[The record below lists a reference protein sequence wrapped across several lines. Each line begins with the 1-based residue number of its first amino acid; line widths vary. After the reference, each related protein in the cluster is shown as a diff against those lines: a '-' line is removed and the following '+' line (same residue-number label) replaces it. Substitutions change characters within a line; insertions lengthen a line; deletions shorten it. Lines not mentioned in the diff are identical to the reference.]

1 MTFIGD
7 FCLRQNLFKWPAV
20 NQEPVMNLKLRLAQ
34 RQDISQLVAVE
45 RSAAQLFRQQAELQH
60 LAEGEVMSPQQHA
73 DFIDRQREWV
83 MVNPTEQIVGFIA
96 VLPFPY
102 SWHIAEL
109 SVATHWQRQGV
120 GKRLI
125 EEVAEQARR
134 QGVQRLTLTTFE
146 HVAWNAPYYQ
156 RLGFRRV
163 ATAQLDT
170 QLQHLLAQEAG
181 QSFAASSRCAMEFTL
196 S

>member
-1 MTFIGD
+1 MGD
-7 FCLRQNLFKWPAV
+7 FCLWQNLFKWPAAH
-20 NQEPVMNLKLRLAQ
+20 QEPDMSLKLRLAQ
-34 RQDISQLVAVE
+34 RQDIPQLVAVE
-45 RSAAQLFRQQAELQH
+45 RSAAQLFLQQQELQFI
-60 LAEGEVMSPQQHA
+60 AAGEVMSPQQHA
-73 DFIDRQREWV
+73 DFIAQQREWV
-83 MVNPTEQIVGFIA
+83 MVNPTGQIAGFIA
-96 VLPFPY
+96 VQPLPR

-109 SVATHWQRQGV
+109 SVAANWQRQGV

-125 EEVAEQARR
+125 EEVARQARC

-146 HVAWNAPYYQ
+146 QVAWNAPYYQ

-163 ATAQLDT
+163 AAAQLDA

-181 QSFAASSRCAMEFTL
+181 QSFATNNRCAMEFTL

>member
-1 MTFIGD
+1 M
-7 FCLRQNLFKWPAV
+7 
-20 NQEPVMNLKLRLAQ
+20 MNLSLRLAQ
-34 RQDISQLVAVE
+34 RQDIPQLIAVE
-45 RSAAQLFRQQAELQH
+45 RSAAQLFRQQAELKH
-60 LAEGEVMSPQQHA
+60 LADGEVMSPQQHA
-73 DFIDRQREWV
+73 DFIERQREWV
-83 MVNPTEQIVGFIA
+83 MVNLAGQIAGFIA
-96 VLPFPY
+96 VQPLRN

-109 SVATHWQRQGV
+109 SVAANWQRQGV

-146 HVAWNAPYYQ
+146 QVAWNAPYYQ
-156 RLGFRRV
+156 RLGFRRIV
-163 ATAQLDT
+163 AAQRDA

-181 QSFAASSRCAMEFTL
+181 QSFATNSRCAMEFTL

>member
-1 MTFIGD
+1 MLIGD

-20 NQEPVMNLKLRLAQ
+20 NREPVMSLNLRLAQ
-34 RQDISQLVAVE
+34 QQDIPQLVAVE
-45 RSAAQLFRQQAELQH
+45 RSAAQLFCQRVELEH
-60 LAEGEVMSPQQHA
+60 LADGEVMSPQQHA
-73 DFIDRQREWV
+73 NFIARQREWV
-83 MVNPTEQIVGFIA
+83 MVTPTEQIVGFIA
-96 VLPFPY
+96 VQPLPN

-109 SVATHWQRQGV
+109 SVAANWQRQGV

-125 EEVAEQARR
+125 EEVAVQARC

-146 HVAWNAPYYQ
+146 QVAWNAPYYQ

-163 ATAQLDT
+163 SAAQLDAH
-170 QLQHLLAQEAG
+170 LQHLLAQEAEQG
-181 QSFAASSRCAMEFTL
+181 FAAESRCAMEFTL